1 MSAVHISPV
10 LVRKTWPG
18 GTSSLVF
25 KRASIKETGEQLLGK
40 CDCWGS
46 GTIATLIYAH
56 IYTHTHTIYF
66 SILQSWSKAENEE
79 DVERMN
85 ETNPLK
91 TVEYLWDY
99 PKSFSIT
106 VVGCVLSLTTVVGW
120 KPNQTKIKMNDSKIK
135 QMLYSWLKTVA
146 KTINISTEQIWNL
159 TNQTA
164 R

>member
-1 MSAVHISPV
+1 
-10 LVRKTWPG
+10 
-18 GTSSLVF
+18 
-25 KRASIKETGEQLLGK
+25 
-40 CDCWGS
+40 
-46 GTIATLIYAH
+46 
-56 IYTHTHTIYF
+56 
-66 SILQSWSKAENEE
+66 
-79 DVERMN
+79 MN

-146 KTINISTEQIWNL
+146 KTINISTEQI
-159 TNQTA
+159 
-164 R
+164 